1 MHALKW
7 MMVSTAM
14 RIEMEVIRIIK
25 VMKDAEFGQM
35 WQNYLLILDCKER
48 KVASGRMVMQ

>member
-1 MHALKW
+1 
-7 MMVSTAM
+7 MVSTAM